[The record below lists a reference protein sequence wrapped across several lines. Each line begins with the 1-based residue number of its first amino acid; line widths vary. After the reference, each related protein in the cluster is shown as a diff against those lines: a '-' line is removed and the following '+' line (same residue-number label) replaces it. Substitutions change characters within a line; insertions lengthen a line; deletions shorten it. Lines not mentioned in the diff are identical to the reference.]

1 MDAPVVSETT
11 FEHIKPIERAS
22 FWSRARGRNAFALG
36 SEVNIR
42 EAGQGRQG
50 LLRKNAEYLGIEYC
64 RYDLSMY

>member
-11 FEHIKPIERAS
+11 FVHIKPIERAS
-22 FWSRARGRNAFALG
+22 FWSRARRRNAFALG

-42 EAGQGRQG
+42 EAGQGWQG
-50 LLRKNAEYLGIEYC
+50 LLRKNAEYLGTEYC